1 MTFIFVK
8 VTDPLPPKLSILGVD
23 LFEFHQTQPTKL
35 LKVPQVYRTMYE
47 FRNLKITHEGGWYT
61 ECILS
66 ASHIELKNW
75 F

>member
-35 LKVPQVYRTMYE
+35 LKVPQVYRNMYE
-47 FRNLKITHEGGWYT
+47 F
-61 ECILS
+61 
-66 ASHIELKNW
+66 
-75 F
+75 